1 VEIIL
6 AISVF
11 SQQRLDYWSVIAIN
25 YKTMRIP
32 VIAAN
37 WKMNKK
43 IDEAQGFLDAFI
55 PLVWNE
61 REVEIIIA
69 PPFTSLYTV
78 ANLLKITN
86 IRLAAQDVFYE
97 EKGAYTGEISPA
109 MLTDIGC
116 SHVIIGHSERR
127 IYFGETDDIVN
138 KKIGAA
144 RKNGLQ
150 VIFCIGESLSERE
163 AGMTFDILKR
173 QLNNGLKGIS
183 PEALVVAYE
192 PVWAIGTGKTASTDQ
207 AQEAH
212 EFIRKT
218 LSGIYG
224 ETADELRILYG
235 GSVTPEN
242 IDVLMACTDV
252 DGALVGGASLKADS
266 FAKIVKYNK
275 IK

>member
-1 VEIIL
+1 
-6 AISVF
+6 
-11 SQQRLDYWSVIAIN
+11 
-25 YKTMRIP
+25 MRRP

-43 IDEAQGFLDAFI
+43 IEEAQAFLDEFI

-61 REVEIIIA
+61 RDVDIVIA
-69 PPFTSLYTV
+69 PPFTALYTM

-86 IRLAAQDVFYE
+86 IGLAAQDLFYE
-97 EKGAYTGEISPA
+97 DKGAYTGEISPI

-127 IYFGETDDIVN
+127 IYFGETNEIVN
-138 KKIGAA
+138 KKIRAA
-144 RKNGLQ
+144 RRHGLE

-163 AGMTFDILKR
+163 ARMTFDVLKR
-173 QLNNGLKGIS
+173 QITEGLRDIS
-183 PEALVVAYE
+183 SDGLIIAYE
-192 PVWAIGTGKTASTDQ
+192 PVWAIGTGKTATPDQ

-212 EFIRKT
+212 EAIRKT
-218 LSGIYG
+218 LSHLYG
-224 ETADELRILYG
+224 EPAKGLRILYG

-242 IDVLMACTDV
+242 ANILMAGPDV

-266 FAKIVKYNK
+266 FAGIVKYNK
-275 IK
+275 Q

>member
-1 VEIIL
+1 
-6 AISVF
+6 
-11 SQQRLDYWSVIAIN
+11 
-25 YKTMRIP
+25 MRRP

-43 IDEAQGFLDAFI
+43 IDEAQAFLDEFI

-61 REVEIIIA
+61 RDVDIVIA
-69 PPFTSLYTV
+69 PPFTALYTM

-86 IRLAAQDVFYE
+86 IGLAAQDLFYE
-97 EKGAYTGEISPA
+97 DKGAYTGEISPV

-127 IYFGETDDIVN
+127 IYFGETNEMVN
-138 KKIGAA
+138 KKIRAA
-144 RKNGLQ
+144 RRHGLE

-163 AGMTFDILKR
+163 AGMTFDVLKR
-173 QLNNGLKGIS
+173 QINEGLRDIS
-183 PEALVVAYE
+183 SDGLIIAYE
-192 PVWAIGTGKTASTDQ
+192 PVWAIGTGKTATPDQ

-212 EFIRKT
+212 EAIRKT
-218 LSGIYG
+218 LSHLYG
-224 ETADELRILYG
+224 EPAKGLRILYG

-242 IDVLMACTDV
+242 ADVLMACPDV

-266 FAKIVKYNK
+266 FAGIVKYNK
-275 IK
+275 Q